1 MSIIISQMTNTES
14 FSKFKAKVGVILE
27 FQKICMTNGS
37 LRILSYITRHFV
49 AENGFEL
56 EKINL
61 QKQ

>member
-1 MSIIISQMTNTES
+1 MTNTES

-27 FQKICMTNGS
+27 FQEICMTNGS

-49 AENGFEL
+49 AENGFEV